1 MQFLNLALLM
11 ASASAVLAS
20 PVATPAPAAAAAAAP
35 APGFLDLVPE
45 STSSGSLSK
54 RSFVGSCRNCQIAPY
69 PSQRTQDLSCDCR
82 NERGDYI
89 MAYLN
94 LDTCYIN
101 SNGTPK
107 LKKNGNPT
115 FSSGC
120 HWTNKGK
127 QVEGSKSW
135 MVESE
140 CSRNGN
146 EWIRSTWDLNNNI
159 HNSNGKLRC
168 DAA

>member
-1 MQFLNLALLM
+1 MQFLSVALLM

-20 PVATPAPAAAAAAAP
+20 PVAAPAPAA
-35 APGFLDLVPE
+35 GFLDLVPE
-45 STSSGSLSK
+45 SSTSGSLSK
-54 RSFVGSCRNCQIAPY
+54 RSFVGSCRNCQVAPY

-82 NERGDYI
+82 NERGDYV

-107 LKKNGNPT
+107 LRKNGSPA

-127 QVEGSKSW
+127 QFEGSKSW
-135 MVESE
+135 MVESQ

-146 EWIRSTWDLNNNI
+146 EWYRSTWDLNNKI
-159 HNSNGKLRC
+159 HNSNGKLWC
-168 DAA
+168 DAP